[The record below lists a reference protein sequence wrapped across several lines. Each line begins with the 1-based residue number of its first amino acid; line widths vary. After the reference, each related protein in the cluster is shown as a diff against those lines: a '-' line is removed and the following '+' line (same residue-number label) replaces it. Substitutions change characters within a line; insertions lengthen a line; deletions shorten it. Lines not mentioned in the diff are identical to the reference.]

1 MVPTKKLFTIL
12 AILLVI
18 LGATVI
24 LLENSMI
31 ITDSEKTHVA
41 CIGDSLTEATNYPR
55 YLQTMLGAGYKVENF
70 GVSGATVLLNSDQP
84 YLNTTAFQ
92 DAKNAEP
99 HIAVIMLGTNDAR
112 NNTYLYSKNF
122 EADYKQ
128 LIEALQAL
136 SSKPKI
142 YLALPPPIFDNFY
155 GLESTN
161 MLQGVIPRIKQVA
174 NELNLQTINVYGALD
189 HPEYFPDGVH
199 PNNQGAKLI
208 AKAIFSAIK

>member
-84 YLNTTAFQ
+84 YNGFPRC
-92 DAKNAEP
+92 KKR
-99 HIAVIMLGTNDAR
+99 GTSHRSNHAWNKR
-112 NNTYLYSKNF
+112 CTK
-122 EADYKQ
+122 
-128 LIEALQAL
+128 
-136 SSKPKI
+136 
-142 YLALPPPIFDNFY
+142 
-155 GLESTN
+155 
-161 MLQGVIPRIKQVA
+161 
-174 NELNLQTINVYGALD
+174 
-189 HPEYFPDGVH
+189 
-199 PNNQGAKLI
+199 
-208 AKAIFSAIK
+208 